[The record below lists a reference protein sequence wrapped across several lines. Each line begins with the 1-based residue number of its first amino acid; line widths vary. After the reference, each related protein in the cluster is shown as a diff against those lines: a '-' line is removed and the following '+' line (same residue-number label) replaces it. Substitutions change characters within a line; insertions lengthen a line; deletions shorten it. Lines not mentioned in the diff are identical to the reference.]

1 MPVGCCAPGETGST
15 VTPPKPARFFAS
27 SICRTISSE
36 LNRPFRCQKG
46 TGRYSAPGI
55 DESRPQRVGG
65 LGPGQQ
71 QRRRDENQCMSESRH
86 IRFGSIR
93 SSVRAK
99 RFVTFP
105 ASERSGPPRDNRNL
119 SSRPETGNVFSRCHK
134 NSENIVGDQPVRRHF
149 TSETGRTF
157 SIPFSCPPEGTES
170 VRRPARRLKPEKISG
185 SRLRI
190 AAQIGSNGRKRAP
203 DFARRPA
210 RSACYRPLKSQIQQ
224 NVFRRCELRV
234 DGENVDARD
243 YRIPHER
250 NPHEKCRSPARRTAL
265 YFRTPPTGAFPYTCR
280 SAS

>member
-1 MPVGCCAPGETGST
+1 MLCSGRNGQHGHAAEAGQIFRVFDLPDDLVGAQPSVQMPKRHRT
-15 VTPPKPARFFAS
+15 VFGA
-27 SICRTISSE
+27 
-36 LNRPFRCQKG
+36 
-46 TGRYSAPGI
+46 GI
-55 DESRPQRVGG
+55 GESRPQRVGG

-157 SIPFSCPPEGTES
+157 SIPFSCPPEGTER

-203 DFARRPA
+203 DFA
-210 RSACYRPLKSQIQQ
+210 
-224 NVFRRCELRV
+224 
-234 DGENVDARD
+234 
-243 YRIPHER
+243 
-250 NPHEKCRSPARRTAL
+250 
-265 YFRTPPTGAFPYTCR
+265 
-280 SAS
+280 

>member
-1 MPVGCCAPGETGST
+1 MPGQGLPVGCCAPGETGST

-46 TGRYSAPGI
+46 TGRYSAPG
-55 DESRPQRVGG
+55 SAKVAR
-65 LGPGQQ
+65 
-71 QRRRDENQCMSESRH
+71 SESAGLAPVSSSAAGTR
-86 IRFGSIR
+86 INACRKVVIFGSGPFGHR
-93 SSVRAK
+93 FARK
-99 RFVTFP
+99 DFVTFP
-105 ASERSGPPRDNRNL
+105 ASERSGPPRGNRNL

-157 SIPFSCPPEGTES
+157 SIPFSCPPEGTER

-203 DFARRPA
+203 DFA
-210 RSACYRPLKSQIQQ
+210 
-224 NVFRRCELRV
+224 
-234 DGENVDARD
+234 
-243 YRIPHER
+243 
-250 NPHEKCRSPARRTAL
+250 
-265 YFRTPPTGAFPYTCR
+265 
-280 SAS
+280 

>member
-1 MPVGCCAPGETGST
+1 MPGQGLPVGCCAPGETGST
-15 VTPPKPARFFAS
+15 VTPPKPARFFVS
-27 SICRTISSE
+27 SSCRTISSE

-46 TGRYSAPGI
+46 TGRYSGAGI
-55 DESRPQRVGG
+55 GESRPQRVGG

-71 QRRRDENQCMSESRH
+71 QRRRDKNQCMSESRH

-157 SIPFSCPPEGTES
+157 SIPFSCPPEGTGR
-170 VRRPARRLKPEKISG
+170 VRRPARRLK
-185 SRLRI
+185 
-190 AAQIGSNGRKRAP
+190 ARKEFRGP
-203 DFARRPA
+203 D
-210 RSACYRPLKSQIQQ
+210 Y
-224 NVFRRCELRV
+224 
-234 DGENVDARD
+234 G
-243 YRIPHER
+243 
-250 NPHEKCRSPARRTAL
+250 
-265 YFRTPPTGAFPYTCR
+265 
-280 SAS
+280 